1 MPAIV
6 KEHVISLSYHEL
18 AGWLQTAEEKHNQAE
33 LQTGRM
39 EVLAAG
45 VDKRRLEISPPPE
58 PLSPSDEEGLIAL
71 EKNDEKKALK
81 GKCKW
86 L

>member
-1 MPAIV
+1 MPPSV

-18 AGWLQTAEEKHNQAE
+18 AGLLQTAEEKHNQAE
-33 LQTGRM
+33 LQTGRV

-58 PLSPSDEEGLIAL
+58 TLSPSDEERLIAL